1 MSTTTISTEETLYQ
15 QQCVHRLRAE
25 GALRHF
31 HIITFGCQQNEND
44 SEKLAGLLETAGL
57 TAVSDYRKAD
67 LVILNTCSV
76 RENADDRLFGHLG
89 LMKNLRRD
97 RPGVL
102 IGLCGCMMTQ
112 DVHIDKVRKSYP
124 FVDFLFG
131 PQDIHRLP
139 ALLCDRL
146 FEGKKTYMTGGAD
159 RIAEDLPIVR
169 ARRFRALVSIM
180 YGCNNFCSYCIVPYT
195 RGRERS
201 RHPDRI
207 LSEIRQLVAE
217 GYREVLLLGQN
228 VNSFGLDQARRL
240 DTGAQQDAVDMVESV
255 EGGRWDFARLLD
267 AIARIPGLY
276 RVRFMTSHPKDL
288 SDELIEVI
296 ANHPNIERHLH
307 LPLQSGSDR
316 ILKAMNRKYDR
327 ARYLAIIQRV
337 RERIPEIALSTDI
350 IVGFPGETEA
360 DFQDTLDLMAAV
372 RFDSAFTFQYSRRE
386 GTPAADREDQVTAD
400 VVKERFGRLLA
411 LQNAHS
417 LAANEAQEGK
427 IVEVLIEGASETA
440 PEILTGRGTD
450 FRLINFK
457 VPEQILAGETDSL
470 EGRLALVRITKAKT
484 FSLEGE
490 LERLIP

>member
-1 MSTTTISTEETLYQ
+1 MPTTSISTEETLYQ

-44 SEKLAGLLETAGL
+44 SEKLAGLLELAGL
-57 TAVSDYRKAD
+57 AAVSDYRKAD

-207 LSEIRQLVAE
+207 LSEIRQLVAD

-228 VNSFGLDQARRL
+228 VNSYGLDLAH
-240 DTGAQQDAVDMVESV
+240 ES
-255 EGGRWDFARLLD
+255 GHWDFARLLD

-288 SDELIEVI
+288 SDELIDVI
-296 ANHPNIERHLH
+296 ATHPNIERHLH
-307 LPLQSGSDR
+307 LPLQSGSDK

-327 ARYLAIIQRV
+327 ARYLGIIQRV
-337 RERIPEIALSTDI
+337 RERIPEISLSTDI

-360 DFQDTLDLMAAV
+360 DFQDTLDLMSAV

-386 GTPAADREDQVTAD
+386 GTPAADREDQIAAD

-427 IVEVLIEGASETA
+427 LVEVLIEGASETA

-450 FRLINFK
+450 FRLINFR
-457 VPEQILAGETDSL
+457 VPEQILAGEPDSL

>member
-1 MSTTTISTEETLYQ
+1 LSTTTISTEETLYQ
-15 QQCVHRLRAE
+15 QQCVYRLRAE
-25 GALRHF
+25 GVLRHF

-44 SEKLAGLLETAGL
+44 SEKLAGLLEMAGL
-57 TAVSDYRKAD
+57 SAVSDYRKAD

-207 LSEIRQLVAE
+207 LSEIHQLVAE

-228 VNSFGLDQARRL
+228 VNSYGLDLAQRPDA
-240 DTGAQQDAVDMVESV
+240 GAAQDAAEAIES
-255 EGGRWDFARLLD
+255 GRWDFARLLD

-327 ARYLAIIQRV
+327 TRYLEIIRRV
-337 RERIPEIALSTDI
+337 RDRIPDIALSTDI
-350 IVGFPGETEA
+350 IVGFPGETET
-360 DFQDTLDLMAAV
+360 DFQDTLDLMTAV

-386 GTPAADREDQVTAD
+386 GTPAADRVDQVPAD
-400 VVKERFGRLLA
+400 TVKERFGRLLA

-417 LAANEAQEGK
+417 LAANEAQTGK
-427 IVEVLIEGASETA
+427 VVEVLIEGASETA

-450 FRLINFK
+450 FRLINFR
-457 VPEQILAGETDSL
+457 VPEQILTGEPDSL